1 MSGWKTVPWNHV
13 STSNEVLEKEFR
25 DQGELVSLCR
35 EPPQN
40 TTDNPR
46 VPFDIEGAPPVLLRF
61 SMRTIRDSESLRKVF
76 PHNEYVQHITVDD
89 VHDIVNFHGEYKV
102 DSFSEL
108 LDDGMQ
114 VLLVEDYQ
122 TTGLVG
128 NLHVPALANIN
139 DDDNTFYWFLRSR
152 GATRDEGGR
161 GGSWGLGKF
170 AFPISSSIRTFF
182 CVTSRHDTND
192 RLLTGQA
199 FLNVRTVHGREYDP
213 MMYYAKDELQY
224 PDKEHTWLP
233 IEDKDE
239 IDEFCSLFGVDREE
253 GEHGTSMVIPLPK
266 KDLQLRKL
274 ALGLV
279 TNWIVPILDGKL
291 ELEFVQP
298 ETDTEFRITQAN
310 AKQLLTGDALPDE
323 VWSANPKNIGN
334 KVNPAWIS
342 KARIAELIYLHD
354 GLTKEVNL
362 EMGTPTPDS
371 APNSQWTSI
380 LPDKDDPQTEA
391 LIQAFNDGRT
401 VRVRGQLP
409 VKWRTKDLEHG
420 TYELIFRKCDDNDA
434 AEAHFYRDQISIP
447 AVNDRKPMVDG
458 VSSLLVVSGGAS
470 NPLAEMLRQ
479 SEGPAHLNWR
489 RTATRMTS
497 QYEYGSST
505 IGFLK
510 DIVKKLVHH
519 ISSSQVESQSIW
531 TDIFSLGSDTPPPPE
546 IGPRA
551 FNIIEAP
558 MGGSCTIAPSTEA
571 EDMTGHT
578 YVARIGY
585 PLPAAQEPSKGTD
598 PRNINVHEMNW
609 TATGAQITYDV
620 LAKNGDLCVD
630 RVHIHITDEAFSI
643 EVNGLAVNKRAQI
656 MIHRPQGGME

>member
-13 STSNEVLEKEFR
+13 STSNEVMEKEFR

-40 TTDNPR
+40 TTDNPQ
-46 VPFDIEGAPPVLLRF
+46 VPFDVEGAPPVLLRF
-61 SMRTIRDSESLRKVF
+61 SMRTIRDTESLRKVF

-89 VHDIVNFHGEYKV
+89 VHKIVNFDDEYNV
-102 DSFSEL
+102 GTFAEL
-108 LDDGMQ
+108 LEGGMQ

-128 NLHVPALANIN
+128 NVHVPALATIN
-139 DDDNTFYWFLRSR
+139 NDDNTFYWFLRSR

-182 CVTSRHDTND
+182 CVTSRHDTDD
-192 RLLTGQA
+192 RFLTGQA
-199 FLNVRTVHGREYDP
+199 FLNVRTVRGQEYDP

-224 PDKEHTWLP
+224 PNKEHTWLP
-233 IEDKDE
+233 IDDKNE
-239 IDEFCSLFGVDREE
+239 IDEFCSLFGVDR
-253 GEHGTSMVIPLPK
+253 GVGVHGTSMVIPLPK
-266 KDLQLRKL
+266 KKLQLKNL
-274 ALGLV
+274 ALGLIS
-279 TNWIVPILDGKL
+279 NWIVPVLDGKL

-298 ETDTEFRITQAN
+298 ESGTNIRIT
-310 AKQLLTGDALPDE
+310 KTDVKRLLTGDVIPEAA
-323 VWSANPKNIGN
+323 WSANSKTIGN

-342 KARIAELIYLHD
+342 KARIAELIRLHD
-354 GLTKEVNL
+354 GLTKDVNV
-362 EMGTPTPDS
+362 EIGTPRPDTK
-371 APNSQWTSI
+371 PNGQWTSI

-391 LIQAFNDGRT
+391 LIHAFNKGET
-401 VRVRGQLP
+401 IRVKGQLP
-409 VKWRTKDLEHG
+409 VKWRYKPLEYG
-420 TYELIFRKCDDNDA
+420 AYELVIRKCEDNEA

-447 AVNDRKPMVDG
+447 AVNDRKPMVEG

-489 RTATRMTS
+489 RTARRMTS
-497 QYEYGSST
+497 QYEFGSST

-531 TDIFSLGSDTPPPPE
+531 TDIFSLGSDKPIVDP
-546 IGPRA
+546 IVRD
-551 FNIIEAP
+551 FKINEAE
-558 MGGSCTIAPSTEA
+558 MGGSCTIEPSTDA
-571 EDMTGHT
+571 ENMVGRT
-578 YVARIGY
+578 YIARIGY
-585 PLPAAQEPSKGTD
+585 PKPAVQSPKKGTD

-609 TATGAQITYDV
+609 TAEGADITQDV
-620 LAKNGDLCVD
+620 FAENGDICVD
-630 RVHIHITDEAFSI
+630 RVRVHITDEAFNI
-643 EVNGLAVNKRAQI
+643 QVNGLAVDKRAQI
-656 MIHRPQGGME
+656 ILHEVVE